1 VKKQALLLL
10 AFVVFGTTALA
21 EPRPAIRGASSARI
35 GNYGAPSVLLEGAKM
50 RALVDELNQ
59 LRRKDWQRGETKV
72 TCYSTLLLMHGKKKV
87 GEFRVTLQN
96 IVERPVA
103 KGQGIYSLAIGE
115 SDIAELARIMKE
127 IAPPKDCN

>member
-1 VKKQALLLL
+1 MKNHGLLLL
-10 AFVVFGTTALA
+10 ALVLSTTALA
-21 EPRPAIRGASSARI
+21 EPRPAIRGASSVRI

-50 RALVDELNQ
+50 RTIVDELNQ
-59 LRRKDWQRGETKV
+59 LRRKDWQRGETKLA
-72 TCYSTLLLMHGKKKV
+72 CYSTLLLMHGKKKV
-87 GEFRVTLQN
+87 GEFRVTFQG

-115 SDIAELARIMKE
+115 SDIVELARLMRE